1 MAITKEQLVKHQ
13 QDCEKQF
20 IDKLIEQLELAMFNA
35 ASKQHN
41 NLRHPFHPLIEGYL
55 LELQKNGFHA
65 ERDGLEYIRISW

>member
-1 MAITKEQLVKHQ
+1 MAITKEEILQHQ
-13 QDCEKQF
+13 KDTAKNFTE
-20 IDKLIEQLELAMFNA
+20 KLIEQLELAMFNA

-55 LELQKNGFHA
+55 LELQKNGFQA